1 MKYIIIINLVIIILG
16 LNTLYDKNVEICE
29 KLDRII
35 KLLEVE
41 NDN

>member
-1 MKYIIIINLVIIILG
+1 MKYIIIINFVIIILG
-16 LNTLYDKNVEICE
+16 LNSLYEKNVEICE

-41 NDN
+41 NDT